1 MPTLLA
7 TPTIPAPLTPPTL
20 PNLPTPPTLLYSYL
34 RLPTPTYAY
43 LRLPT
48 LTHSDLLLPTLLYL
62 THQVRFISKLE
73 KGYKSR
79 DDVPFHNRS
88 HAADVV
94 QGTAY
99 FLNQAALKM
108 HLQPLDVFALIL
120 SAAMHDHNHPG
131 VTNAFLV
138 HSQDELAILYND
150 ASVLEMH
157 HLASSWKLL
166 LGAQNNPFDGMSPE
180 QYNEVRQTIIHVI
193 LGTDMKYHFDHLTKF
208 KTRRGSGAFE
218 APDRKDVRLMLAMC
232 LHSAD
237 VGNPAKPW
245 KLSCEWSARVMDEFF
260 RQGDTEM
267 SRGLP
272 VSPFMDRE
280 KTDIAKCQIGFI
292 KCEPHHLPRTP
303 PIPALHTPHPCTSL
317 PWPRALTRAPS
328 AALASSLLRAA
339 ALTVS

>member
-1 MPTLLA
+1 
-7 TPTIPAPLTPPTL
+7 
-20 PNLPTPPTLLYSYL
+20 
-34 RLPTPTYAY
+34 
-43 LRLPT
+43 
-48 LTHSDLLLPTLLYL
+48 L

-138 HSQDELAILYND
+138 HSRDELAILYND

-180 QYNEVRQTIIHVI
+180 QYNEARQTIIHVI

-208 KTRRGSGAFE
+208 KTRRSSGAFE

-267 SRGLP
+267 SKGLP

-292 KCEPHHLPRTP
+292 KCAPHLPRTP
-303 PIPALHTPHPCTSL
+303 AIPALNTPHPCTSL
-317 PWPRALTRAPS
+317 PWPHALARAPS
-328 AALASSLLRAA
+328 VALAASLSRAA